1 MIERLLLHPS
11 SISFFREIAS
21 MFHVFFQFLK
31 IWPTLVGSC
40 TLWKTSKRA
49 IPLSP
54 LVLPNNRFLLWKT
67 ISHSSKCLY
76 TLTFVCSYLFQ
87 TIKREIYTWVS
98 IKVSHN
104 GAKINIKCP
113 LKRKSLIQHC
123 ERSELSLHFEWTK
136 VHWKCQKWGNLASFW
151 TPEAYG
157 QTVLPDMSILIG
169 QELEENAKVKKF
181 KWDILGNFQTLCGS

>member
-1 MIERLLLHPS
+1 MWRVEWHKKNCKNKIFHSFHAFLHWLLIVSFQKKSFRQWLRDFCFIHHRSLFSEKLHPCFMS
-11 SISFFREIAS
+11 
-21 MFHVFFQFLK
+21 FFQFLK

-104 GAKINIKCP
+104 GTKINIKCS
-113 LKRKSLIQHC
+113 LKNIFFDRDLV
-123 ERSELSLHFEWTK
+123 LL
-136 VHWKCQKWGNLASFW
+136 KC
-151 TPEAYG
+151 
-157 QTVLPDMSILIG
+157 
-169 QELEENAKVKKF
+169 
-181 KWDILGNFQTLCGS
+181 

>member
-21 MFHVFFQFLK
+21 MFHVFQFLK
-31 IWPTLVGSC
+31 IWPTLAGSC

-104 GAKINIKCP
+104 GAKINIKSP
-113 LKRKSLIQHC
+113 LKRKSLIPYC
-123 ERSELSLHFEWTK
+123 ERSELRLRFGWTK
-136 VHWKCQKWGNLASFW
+136 VHYKCQKWSIWRVSENLKFVVKQCYQ
-151 TPEAYG
+151 TG
-157 QTVLPDMSILIG
+157 Q
-169 QELEENAKVKKF
+169 F
-181 KWDILGNFQTLCGS
+181 

>member
-1 MIERLLLHPS
+1 MQKQDLPFLSRISALVTDRVVPKKKVLDNDWETFAS
-11 SISFFREIAS
+11 SIIDLFFQRNCI
-21 MFHVFFQFLK
+21 HVSCLFQFLK

-104 GAKINIKCP
+104 GAKINIKC
-113 LKRKSLIQHC
+113 HC
-123 ERSELSLHFEWTK
+123 IRF
-136 VHWKCQKWGNLASFW
+136 
-151 TPEAYG
+151 
-157 QTVLPDMSILIG
+157 D
-169 QELEENAKVKKF
+169 
-181 KWDILGNFQTLCGS
+181 

>member
-21 MFHVFFQFLK
+21 MFHVFQFLK

-113 LKRKSLIQHC
+113 LKRKKIYFWKKRFTVFENHRKSLIQHC

-151 TPEAYG
+151 KPEAYG
-157 QTVLPDMSILIG
+157 QTVLPDRSILIG
-169 QELEENAKVKKF
+169 
-181 KWDILGNFQTLCGS
+181 

>member
-31 IWPTLVGSC
+31 IWPTLVDSC

-54 LVLPNNRFLLWKT
+54 LVLPNNRVLLWKT

-104 GAKINIKCP
+104 GAKINIKCH
-113 LKRKSLIQHC
+113 LKRKKYAFAWTRAKRAMFTFCVTKSSL
-123 ERSELSLHFEWTK
+123 
-136 VHWKCQKWGNLASFW
+136 KCQKWSIWASFW
-151 TPEAYG
+151 KSQASS
-157 QTVLPDMSILIG
+157 QAVLPDRSKIG
-169 QELEENAKVKKF
+169 GKYQN
-181 KWDILGNFQTLCGS
+181 

>member
-21 MFHVFFQFLK
+21 MFHVFQFLK

-104 GAKINIKCP
+104 GAKININCP

-136 VHWKCQKWGNLASFW
+136 VHWKCQKWTIWRVFEKPKLAVKQC
-151 TPEAYG
+151 Y
-157 QTVLPDMSILIG
+157 QTRQL
-169 QELEENAKVKKF
+169 
-181 KWDILGNFQTLCGS
+181 